1 MEVDY
6 EYDKN
11 NRLIS
16 KTEDDCISN
25 SVITTS
31 YDYDKNG
38 NRIKKSYH
46 TIYPNSTNK
55 ITLGIEDYQS
65 DLTTD
70 VETYTYDGFNRLTQ
84 ISKEGGNV
92 YKYAYYPNGLRLSK
106 DVNGTVTYFQWDGDN
121 IWGLS
126 ANASN
131 ALTHYYYR
139 GLYGNIKDNYGTAFV
154 YNGHGDVVKLTNS
167 DGSIKRNYDYDAF
180 GIVNG
185 ANSADSN
192 PWRYC
197 GEYYD
202 VETDNIYLRARYYDP
217 SVGAFI
223 NEDPIIDGVNWY
235 SYCMGNPVMFVD
247 SSGLEK
253 IFVAGGAYVEKKGR
267 KDYNYEFIDS
277 ALKAA
282 FDASYIANGEKV
294 TICLSTA
301 GFSKAELDGIK
312 NSVES
317 YGINLEMFEDTDGL
331 IKYINNR
338 TDDKITTFEVFS
350 HGGPGFVSFGMYT
363 DREEYLVLDETQI
376 NKINPLAFNN
386 CEATFY
392 SCRAGNDT
400 EDSDYI
406 LAQHWANVTG
416 SNVIAPQGINKVGR
430 IDVNTGR
437 TDYSKIHARVY
448 NIFYFDNYIR
458 RKLGEK
464 SKKATPA
471 IGSPT
476 INDGGHWQIFTPQ

>member
-1 MEVDY
+1 MAGNRTYETYYGSRTEVEVDY

-235 SYCMGNPVMFVD
+235 SYCMGNPVVYAD
-247 SSGLEK
+247 YSGLDDVIIYTRSKNAFFEGQAVYQKNELEK
-253 IFVAGGAYVEKKGR
+253 LGKTVRLIPIEGDNCR
-267 KDYNYEFIDS
+267 KDFENAWNNLGYDPEGNYDVDDVYIFAHGNERTLILKHETQTEAFSIDGENR
-277 ALKAA
+277 
-282 FDASYIANGEKV
+282 NGEEIGNIHDLKEKDV
-294 TICLSTA
+294 DNLYLYTCNA
-301 GFSKAELDGIK
+301 GNINQLFYGEQIK
-312 NSVES
+312 NGKGNVASAFSEIISGKVFA
-317 YGINLEMFEDTDGL
+317 YDG
-331 IKYINNR
+331 N
-338 TDDKITTFEVFS
+338 
-350 HGGPGFVSFGMYT
+350 VSFGTSGIIGIIMTEITGNFPHRLSNNQDGFNEVIEKLEKEGIKSVNNSPLGQIMY
-363 DREEYLVLDETQI
+363 
-376 NKINPLAFNN
+376 K
-386 CEATFY
+386 
-392 SCRAGNDT
+392 
-400 EDSDYI
+400 
-406 LAQHWANVTG
+406 
-416 SNVIAPQGINKVGR
+416 
-430 IDVNTGR
+430 
-437 TDYSKIHARVY
+437 
-448 NIFYFDNYIR
+448 
-458 RKLGEK
+458 
-464 SKKATPA
+464 
-471 IGSPT
+471 
-476 INDGGHWQIFTPQ
+476 DGKFPI